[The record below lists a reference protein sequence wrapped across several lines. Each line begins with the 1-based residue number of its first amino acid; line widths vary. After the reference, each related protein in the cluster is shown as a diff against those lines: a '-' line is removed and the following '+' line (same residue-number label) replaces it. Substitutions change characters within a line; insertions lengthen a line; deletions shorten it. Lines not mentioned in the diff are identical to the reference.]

1 LHLTVEDVADRVL
14 EDSHKITSVR
24 KRDAIIKNLQLYI
37 DQAQE
42 FYEAA
47 RIAKATT
54 ALLFYYHS
62 FLNLGKA
69 LCEIR
74 YPRFHE
80 MRESYNHGVTWQSM
94 R

>member
-14 EDSHKITSVR
+14 EDSHKITSER
-24 KRDAIIKNLQLYI
+24 KRDAIIKNLKLYI

-42 FYEAA
+42 FHEAA

-54 ALLFYYHS
+54 APLFYYHS

-69 LCEIR
+69 LCETR

-80 MRESYNHGVTWQSM
+80 MRES
-94 R
+94 

>member
-24 KRDAIIKNLQLYI
+24 KRDAIIKILKLYI

-62 FLNLGKA
+62 VNEVRELLDA
-69 LCEIR
+69 
-74 YPRFHE
+74 
-80 MRESYNHGVTWQSM
+80 MRGSGL
-94 R
+94 